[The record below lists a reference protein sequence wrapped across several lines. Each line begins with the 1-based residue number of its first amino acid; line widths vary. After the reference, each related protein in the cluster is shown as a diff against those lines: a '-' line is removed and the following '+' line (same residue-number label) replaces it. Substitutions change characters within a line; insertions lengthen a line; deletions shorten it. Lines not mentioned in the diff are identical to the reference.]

1 MKTKWIVANEFF
13 DHHEY
18 MEHPTDLAELC
29 WSQQENHE
37 FVNSW
42 NESMWSQCLSG
53 RKLGTTLC

>member
-1 MKTKWIVANEFF
+1 MANEFF

-37 FVNSW
+37 FVNTW
-42 NESMWSQCLSG
+42 NESTVCDPNVWVVISWELLYV
-53 RKLGTTLC
+53 K